1 MKISIF
7 FRERCNGGGVV
18 VFNRQCLS
26 QYIKFVACCADSLIW
41 YKFDKSAMLNDEDL
55 YMCTSF
61 IPPDRNVFYR
71 KYICDVFQILQE
83 QIEYF

>member
-1 MKISIF
+1 
-7 FRERCNGGGVV
+7 
-18 VFNRQCLS
+18 
-26 QYIKFVACCADSLIW
+26 
-41 YKFDKSAMLNDEDL
+41 MLNDEDL